1 MLPQTFI
8 EEMKAELLKKQEELK
23 NELKGMHA
31 HEELGEDLDSSA
43 QEVENDEVS
52 QDVILALKTDLQK
65 IEKALAKIADNT
77 YGTDEQGRQI
87 SEERLRALPWAD
99 KAL

>member
-1 MLPQTFI
+1 MLSQTFI

-23 NELKGMHA
+23 NELKGMRA
-31 HEELGEDLDSSA
+31 HEELGEDPDSSA

-52 QDVILALKTDLQK
+52 QDIILALKTDLRK
-65 IEKALAKIADNT
+65 IEKALAKIADHT